1 MTRDVVLVP
10 GLWMPSIAMA
20 LFRAGLAKAGYATH
34 VFVYRGRD
42 AVEENISLLEKFI
55 LERLGGRAAHFA
67 GHSLGGAL
75 ILDTLCRHRE
85 LRAASALLLGAP
97 VRGCLAGRRLA
108 RHGYGRWMLG
118 HSAARWQPCEARWPR
133 PEPLGVV
140 AGTLPLGLG
149 RVLGRMP
156 CVNDGVVCVDET
168 TVDGMTAQA
177 LVPCGHSMLVVSGA
191 VGTLV
196 QRFLA
201 AGRFE

>member
-20 LFRAGLAKAGYATH
+20 LFRARLARAGYATH
-34 VFVYRGRD
+34 MFVYRGRD
-42 AVEENISLLEKFI
+42 AVEENVSLLKKFT

-67 GHSLGGAL
+67 GHSLGGTL
-75 ILDTLCRHRE
+75 ILDALCRHRE
-85 LRAASALLLGAP
+85 LRAASVLLLGAP

-108 RHGYGRWMLG
+108 RHGFGRWMLG

-149 RVLGRMP
+149 RALGALP
-156 CVNDGVVCVDET
+156 GENDGVVRVEET
-168 TVDGMTAQA
+168 TVEGMTARA
-177 LVPCGHSMLVVSGA
+177 LVREGHSMLIVSPR
-191 VGTLV
+191 VT
-196 QRFLA
+196 RLA
-201 AGRFE
+201 ARFFERGSFA

>member
-20 LFRAGLAKAGYATH
+20 LFRARLARAGYATH

-42 AVEENISLLEKFI
+42 AVEENIPLLEKFI

-67 GHSLGGAL
+67 GHSLGGTL

-85 LRAASALLLGAP
+85 LRAASVLLLGAP

-108 RHGYGRWMLG
+108 RHGFGRWMLG

-149 RVLGRMP
+149 RALGALP
-156 CVNDGVVCVDET
+156 GENDGVVRVEET
-168 TVDGMTAQA
+168 TVEGMTARA
-177 LVPCGHSMLVVSGA
+177 LVREGHSMLIVSPR
-191 VGTLV
+191 VM
-196 QRFLA
+196 RLA
-201 AGRFE
+201 ARFFEQGSFA